1 MNLATLRIHLI
12 NILKIW
18 DVKVHAYRIPDDYNL
33 SSNLP
38 SLKLTTV
45 STQSAKFAN
54 DSLQS
59 TMQKFQL
66 QMYLS
71 VDQEDIEK
79 MMDELVV
86 KLEQLNI
93 FYSFSMEMLHENI
106 DNILVVTLQFTHQNF
121 KNKSK
126 IEKDDL

>member
-59 TMQKFQL
+59 TMQKFQI

-71 VDQEDIEK
+71 VEQEDIEA
-79 MMDELVV
+79 MIDDLVE
-86 KLEQLNI
+86 KLEMKNI

-106 DNILVVTLQFTHQNF
+106 ENILVVTLHFTHQSY
-121 KNKSK
+121 KKIK

>member
-12 NILKIW
+12 NILQIW
-18 DVKVHAYRIPDDYNL
+18 DAKVHAYRIPDDYNL

-106 DNILVVTLQFTHQNF
+106 DNILVVTIQFTHQNF

>member
-1 MNLATLRIHLI
+1 MRLATLRLELI
-12 NILKIW
+12 DILKHW
-18 DVKVHAYRIPDDYNL
+18 DMKVYAYRMPESYEL
-33 SSNLP
+33 ASNLP

-45 STQSAKFAN
+45 STQATKFAS

-59 TMQKFQL
+59 TLQKFQV

-71 VDQEDIEK
+71 VEQEDIEA
-79 MMDELVV
+79 MIDELVE
-86 KLEQLNI
+86 KLEMKNI

-106 DNILVVTLQFTHQNF
+106 ENILVVTLHFTYQSY
-121 KNKSK
+121 KKIK

>member
-1 MNLATLRIHLI
+1 MRLATLRLELI
-12 NILKIW
+12 DILKHW
-18 DVKVHAYRIPDDYNL
+18 DMNVYAYRVPENYEL
-33 SSNLP
+33 ASNLP

-45 STQSAKFAN
+45 STQATKFAS

-59 TMQKFQL
+59 TVQKFQI

-71 VDQEDIEK
+71 VEQEDIEA
-79 MMDELVV
+79 MIDELVE
-86 KLEQLNI
+86 KLEMKNI

-106 DNILVVTLQFTHQNF
+106 ENILVVTLHFTHQSY
-121 KNKSK
+121 KKIK